1 MMKDLI
7 GEWAFILGLIILVV
21 YNSNGYKKSCKD
33 ESIDS
38 IYFMI
43 RWAFFKIF
51 KQKIN
56 GVAYY
61 IFRKAGSY

>member
-43 RWAFFKIF
+43 
-51 KQKIN
+51 
-56 GVAYY
+56 
-61 IFRKAGSY
+61 